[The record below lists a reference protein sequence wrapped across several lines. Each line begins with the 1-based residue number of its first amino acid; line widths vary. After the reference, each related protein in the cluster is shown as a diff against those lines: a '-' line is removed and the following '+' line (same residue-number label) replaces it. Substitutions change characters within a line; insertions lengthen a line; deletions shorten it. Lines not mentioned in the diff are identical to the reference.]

1 MPRFKNTLMLNMT
14 GAIVVSLLSCNGIY
28 DDPSEMPVEEEENA
42 FSLVDCT
49 SYTNW
54 TYFNLADGTS
64 QTLDYQADE
73 AEIAAGWTFAMHRYD
88 CKTNGGGAYETSFS
102 TLDELTAAL
111 SGGTFSLPAANDY
124 EADVADSVTVDMS
137 HMMEGYLVYAKSTV
151 NTVLGR
157 WLDVDTSNMPPNYTQ
172 SNKVYLIR
180 TSGGEVAAISFTG
193 YSNPYEYNTK
203 GYISFDYIFP
213 VQ

>member
-1 MPRFKNTLMLNMT
+1 MT
-14 GAIVVSLLSCNGIY
+14 GAIVASLLSCDGIY
-28 DDPSEMPVEEEENA
+28 DDPSEMPAEEKENA

-54 TYFNLADGTS
+54 VYFSLADGTT

-73 AEIAAGWTFAMHRYD
+73 GEITAGWTFAMHRYD
-88 CKTNGGGAYETSFS
+88 CKTNGGGAYETAFS

-111 SGGTFSLPAANDY
+111 ADGSFSLPSAGDY
-124 EADVADSVTVDMS
+124 AADVADSVTVDMS
-137 HMMEGYLVYAKSTV
+137 HMMEGYLVYAESMV
-151 NTVLGR
+151 NEVLGR
-157 WLDVDTSNMPPNYTQ
+157 WLNVDTSNMPPNYTQ

-180 TSGGEVAAISFTG
+180 TSDGEVAAVSFTG
-193 YSNPYEYNTK
+193 FSNPYEYNTK

-213 VQ
+213 LQ